1 MQIFARPHYTKQRYG
16 VTGSA
21 TGYRVHPK
29 SEESFMDT
37 VNFLIVLVS
46 GAVGGNAAG
55 AALKEQSFG
64 TIGNSMAGVLGGG
77 IGGAILQTMG
87 VGMGSGGADLG
98 ALGGQVFAGGVGG
111 GFLMVLIALIRG
123 AVAKT

>member
-1 MQIFARPHYTKQRYG
+1 MQIFARPHYTTQRYG
-16 VTGSA
+16 ITGSA

-29 SEESFMDT
+29 SEVSFMDT
-37 VNFLIVLVS
+37 VNFLIVLIS

-55 AALKEQSFG
+55 AALKEQSLG

-77 IGGAILQTMG
+77 IGVAILQTMG
-87 VGMGSGGADLG
+87 VGMGSGGPDLG

-111 GFLMVLIALIRG
+111 GFLMVLVTLIRG
-123 AVAKT
+123 TVAKT